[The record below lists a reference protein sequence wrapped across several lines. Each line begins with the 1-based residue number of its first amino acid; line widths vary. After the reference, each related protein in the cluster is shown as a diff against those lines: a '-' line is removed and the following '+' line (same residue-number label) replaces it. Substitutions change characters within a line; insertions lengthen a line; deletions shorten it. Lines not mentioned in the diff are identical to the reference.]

1 MSSPAA
7 LLLASKELLS
17 MAKVKTIYTC
27 TSCGAQFPKWTG
39 QCQDCGDWNT
49 LQEEAAPQKSSAA
62 LSGPK
67 AARFEGFAPK
77 ADVQKLQQVSV
88 KGTPRFPSGL
98 VELDRVL
105 GGGLVP
111 GSVILLGGDPGIG
124 KSTLILQ
131 SLALLSTSKNTLY
144 VTGEESA
151 EQVALRA
158 TRLGVQDCDLSLLA
172 DNQLEGILD
181 IAQEH
186 KPDVLVVDSIQ
197 TLYTETLQS
206 APGSVAQ
213 VRETASRLVRYGKQ
227 TQTIVILVG
236 HVTKEGALAGPRVL
250 EHMVDTVLY
259 FEGEQNST
267 FRLIRAIKNR
277 FGAVNEIGVFAMTDS
292 GLKEVTNPSAM
303 FIKRTQ
309 EDATGS
315 VVLVSQEGTR
325 PLLVEVQSLVDQSSL
340 ANPRRVTVGLDN
352 QRLAMLLAVVNR
364 HAGFSLYDQD
374 VFVNVIGGVKV
385 HEPAADLAILLSVLS
400 SFKNR
405 QLGNHLAVFG
415 EVGLTGEIRP
425 VQRGLDRIKEVE
437 KLGFKRLIMPK
448 GNQSG
453 IKSSKLEII
462 PVTTLEEAVRYA
474 FD

>member
-1 MSSPAA
+1 
-7 LLLASKELLS
+7 
-17 MAKVKTIYTC
+17 MAKIKTVYSC
-27 TSCGAQFPKWTG
+27 TECGAQFPKWTG

-49 LQEEAAPQKSSAA
+49 LQEEAAPQKIVA
-62 LSGPK
+62 SGTK

-77 ADVQKLQQVSV
+77 AKVQRLKEVSLQ
-88 KGTPRFPSGL
+88 GTPRFPSG
-98 VELDRVL
+98 VAELDRVL

-131 SLALLSTSKNTLY
+131 SLALLSKTKETLY

-151 EQVALRA
+151 EQIALRA
-158 TRLGVQDCDLSLLA
+158 QRLGVQDADLSLLA
-172 DNQLEGILD
+172 DNQLEGVLD
-181 IAQEH
+181 IAVSH
-186 KPDVLVVDSIQ
+186 KPDVLVIDSIQ
-197 TLYTETLQS
+197 TLYTDTLQS

-213 VRETASRLVRYGKQ
+213 VRETASRLVRFGKQ
-227 TQTIVILVG
+227 TGTIVILVG

-259 FEGEQNST
+259 FEGERNSS

-277 FGAVNEIGVFAMTDS
+277 FGAVNEIGVFAMTDR

-303 FIKRTQ
+303 FIKRAQ

-364 HAGFSLYDQD
+364 HAGLSLYDQD

-400 SFKNR
+400 SFKNKR
-405 QLGNHLAVFG
+405 LDNNLAVFG

-425 VQRGLDRIKEVE
+425 VQGGLARVKEVE
-437 KLGFKRLIMPK
+437 KLGFKRVIMPK
-448 GNQSG
+448 GNQAGLKSG
-453 IKSSKLEII
+453 KLEII
-462 PVTTLEEAVRYA
+462 AVNTLEQAVRFA
-474 FD
+474 FE

>member
-1 MSSPAA
+1 
-7 LLLASKELLS
+7 
-17 MAKVKTIYTC
+17 MAKEKTIYGC

-49 LQEEAAPQKSSAA
+49 LQEEAAPIKLAST
-62 LSGPK
+62 PK

-77 ADVQKLQQVSV
+77 ATVQKLPSVSLRE
-88 KGTPRFPSGL
+88 TPRYSSGL
-98 VELDRVL
+98 AELDRVL

-131 SLALLSTSKNTLY
+131 SLSLLSANNRTLY

-151 EQVALRA
+151 EQIALRA
-158 TRLGVQDCDLSLLA
+158 QRLGVQECDLDLLA
-172 DNQLEGILD
+172 DNQLESILE
-181 IAQEH
+181 IALKH
-186 KPDVLVVDSIQ
+186 SPDVMVMDSIQ
-197 TLYTETLQS
+197 TLYTDTLQS

-213 VRETASRLVRYGKQ
+213 VRETASRLVRYAKQ

-259 FEGEQNST
+259 FEGEQNSS
-267 FRLIRAIKNR
+267 FRLVRAIKNR
-277 FGAVNEIGVFAMTDS
+277 FGAVNEIGVFAMTDT
-292 GLKEVTNPSAM
+292 GLKEVANPSAM
-303 FIKRTQ
+303 FIKRAQ
-309 EDATGS
+309 DNATGS

-325 PLLVEVQSLVDQSSL
+325 PLLVEVQALVDQSSL

-352 QRLAMLLAVVNR
+352 QRLAMLLAVLNR

-385 HEPAADLAILLSVLS
+385 HEPAADLAILLAVLS
-400 SFKNR
+400 SYKNHSLD
-405 QLGNHLAVFG
+405 QGLAVFG

-425 VQRGLDRIKEVE
+425 VQRGMDRIKEVE

-453 IKSSKLEII
+453 LKSAKLELLT
-462 PVTTLEEAVRYA
+462 VNTLDQAVDLA
-474 FD
+474 FQ

>member
-1 MSSPAA
+1 MSK
-7 LLLASKELLS
+7 SKTVF
-17 MAKVKTIYTC
+17 AC
-27 TSCGAQFPKWTG
+27 TACGAQFPKWTG

-49 LQEEAAPQKSSAA
+49 LQEEVAPQRSLVSAN
-62 LSGPK
+62 PK

-77 ADVQKLQQVSV
+77 ADVQKLQTVSV
-88 KGTPRFPSGL
+88 KGTPRFGSGL
-98 VELDRVL
+98 AELDRVL

-131 SLALLSTSKNTLY
+131 SLALLSAKNNTLY

-151 EQVALRA
+151 EQIALRA
-158 TRLGVQDCDLSLLA
+158 QRLGVQDADVSLLA
-172 DNQLEGILD
+172 DNQLESILD
-181 IAQEH
+181 VAIQY

-197 TLYTETLQS
+197 TLYTDTLQS

-227 TQTIVILVG
+227 TKTIVILVG

-277 FGAVNEIGVFAMTDS
+277 FGAVNEIGVFAMTDT
-292 GLKEVTNPSAM
+292 GLKEVANPSAM

-325 PLLVEVQSLVDQSSL
+325 PLLVEVQALVDQSSL

-352 QRLAMLLAVVNR
+352 QRLSMLLAVVNR
-364 HAGFSLYDQD
+364 HAGFSLHDQD

-400 SFKNR
+400 SFKNCK
-405 QLGNHLAVFG
+405 LDNDIAVFG

-437 KLGFKRLIMPK
+437 KLGFKRLLMPK

-462 PVTTLEEAVRYA
+462 VVNTLEQAVRHA
-474 FD
+474 FDS

>member
-1 MSSPAA
+1 
-7 LLLASKELLS
+7 
-17 MAKVKTIYTC
+17 MAKSKSVYECSK
-27 TSCGAQFPKWTG
+27 CGAQFPKWTG

-49 LQEEAAPQKSSAA
+49 LLESAA
-62 LSGPK
+62 TIK
-67 AARFEGFAPK
+67 APTTAKTARFEGFAPK
-77 ADVQKLQQVSV
+77 AQVQTLPQVSV
-88 KGTPRFPSGL
+88 KGTPRFSSGMA
-98 VELDRVL
+98 ELDRVL

-131 SLALLSTSKNTLY
+131 SLALLSTENKTLY

-151 EQVALRA
+151 EQIALRA
-158 TRLGVQDCDLSLLA
+158 QRLGVQDAELDLLA
-172 DNQLEGILD
+172 DNQLEGI
-181 IAQEH
+181 IEVAQTH

-197 TLYTETLQS
+197 TLYTEGLQS

-259 FEGEQNST
+259 FEGEQNSS
-267 FRLIRAIKNR
+267 FRLVRAIKNR
-277 FGAVNEIGVFAMTDS
+277 FGAVNEIGVFAMTDR
-292 GLKEVTNPSAM
+292 GLQQVTNPSAM
-303 FIKRTQ
+303 FIKRAQ
-309 EDATGS
+309 KDATGS
-315 VVLVSQEGTR
+315 IILVSQEGTR

-400 SFKNR
+400 SFKNKA
-405 QLGNHLAVFG
+405 LDDNLAVFG

-425 VQRGLDRIKEVE
+425 VQRGQDRLKEVE
-437 KLGFKRLIMPK
+437 KLGFTRLIMPR
-448 GNQSG
+448 GNLAGATSD
-453 IKSSKLEII
+453 KLKIL
-462 PVTTLEEAVRYA
+462 PVSTLQQAIDLA
-474 FD
+474 FE

>member
-1 MSSPAA
+1 
-7 LLLASKELLS
+7 
-17 MAKVKTIYTC
+17 MAKAKTVYSC
-27 TSCGAQFPKWTG
+27 TECGAQFPKWTG

-49 LQEEAAPQKSSAA
+49 LQEEAAPQKITSNGAKS
-62 LSGPK
+62 
-67 AARFEGFAPK
+67 ARFEGFAPRAK
-77 ADVQKLQQVSV
+77 VQKLEQVSV
-88 KGTPRFPSGL
+88 KGTPRFPSG
-98 VELDRVL
+98 VSELDRVL

-131 SLALLSTSKNTLY
+131 SLALLSTSKETLY

-151 EQVALRA
+151 EQIALRA
-158 TRLGVQDCDLSLLA
+158 KRLGVQDADLSLLA
-172 DNQLEGILD
+172 DNQLEGILE
-181 IAQEH
+181 IAISH
-186 KPDVLVVDSIQ
+186 KPQVLVIDSIQ
-197 TLYTETLQS
+197 TLYTDTLQS

-213 VRETASRLVRYGKQ
+213 VRETASRLVRFGKQ
-227 TQTIVILVG
+227 TGTIIILVG

-259 FEGEQNST
+259 FEGERNSS

-303 FIKRTQ
+303 FIKRAQ

-315 VVLVSQEGTR
+315 VILVSQEGTR

-352 QRLAMLLAVVNR
+352 QRLAMLLAVLNR
-364 HAGFSLYDQD
+364 HAGLSLYDQD

-400 SFKNR
+400 SFKNKP
-405 QLGNHLAVFG
+405 LDNHLAVFG

-425 VQRGLDRIKEVE
+425 VQAGLGRVKEVE
-437 KLGFKRLIMPK
+437 KLGFKRVIMPK
-448 GNQSG
+448 GNQNG
-453 IKSSKLEII
+453 IKSSKLDII
-462 PVTTLEEAVRYA
+462 AVNTLEQAVRFA
-474 FD
+474 FE

>member
-1 MSSPAA
+1 M
-7 LLLASKELLS
+7 
-17 MAKVKTIYTC
+17 
-27 TSCGAQFPKWTG
+27 
-39 QCQDCGDWNT
+39 
-49 LQEEAAPQKSSAA
+49 QEEAAPQRAVPSSN
-62 LSGPK
+62 PK

-98 VELDRVL
+98 NELDRVL

-131 SLALLSTSKNTLY
+131 SLALLSESKSTLY

-158 TRLGVQDCDLSLLA
+158 TRLGVQDSDLSLLA

-181 IAQEH
+181 IAIEH
-186 KPDVLVVDSIQ
+186 KPEVLVIDSIQ

-227 TQTIVILVG
+227 TQTIIILVG

-277 FGAVNEIGVFAMTDS
+277 FGAVNEIGVFAMTDV
-292 GLKEVTNPSAM
+292 GLKEVSNPSAM

-325 PLLVEVQSLVDQSSL
+325 PLLVEVQALVDQSSL

-405 QLGNHLAVFG
+405 RLDNDLAVFG

-437 KLGFKRLIMPK
+437 KLGFRRLIMPN
-448 GNQSG
+448 GNQAG
-453 IKSSKLEII
+453 VKSSKLDII
-462 PVTTLEEAVRYA
+462 SVNTLEEAVRYA
-474 FD
+474 FE

>member
-1 MSSPAA
+1 
-7 LLLASKELLS
+7 
-17 MAKVKTIYTC
+17 MAKVKTVYSC
-27 TSCGAQFPKWTG
+27 TACGAQHPQWAG
-39 QCQDCGDWNT
+39 QCGDCGDWNT
-49 LQEEAAPQKSSAA
+49 LQEEVGATRSVVS
-62 LSGPK
+62 SGPK

-77 ADVQKLQQVSV
+77 AKVQKLQKVSV
-88 KGTPRFPSGL
+88 KGTPRIATGL
-98 VELDRVL
+98 AELDRVL
-105 GGGLVP
+105 GGGMVP
-111 GSVILLGGDPGIG
+111 GSFILLGGDPGIG

-131 SLALLSTSKNTLY
+131 SLALLSANRETLY
-144 VTGEESA
+144 VTGEESV
-151 EQVALRA
+151 EQIALRA
-158 TRLGVQDCDLSLLA
+158 QRLGVQGADLALLA
-172 DNQLEGILD
+172 DNQLESILD
-181 IAQEH
+181 IALQY
-186 KPDVLVVDSIQ
+186 KPEVLVVDSIQ

-213 VRETASRLVRYGKQ
+213 VRETASRLVRFGKQ
-227 TQTIVILVG
+227 TGTIVILVG
-236 HVTKEGALAGPRVL
+236 HVTKEGTIAGPRVL

-277 FGAVNEIGVFAMTDS
+277 FGAVNEIGVFAMTDT

-303 FIKRTQ
+303 FIQRAQ

-352 QRLAMLLAVVNR
+352 QRLAMLLAVLNR
-364 HAGFSLYDQD
+364 HAGYSLHDQD

-400 SFKNR
+400 SFKNKR
-405 QLGNHLAVFG
+405 LDQGLAVFG

-425 VQRGLDRIKEVE
+425 VQAGLDRIREVE
-437 KLGFKRLIMPK
+437 KLGFTRLIMPK
-448 GNQSG
+448 GNRSG
-453 IKSSKLEII
+453 IKSTELDI
-462 PVTTLEEAVRYA
+462 VAVNTLEQAVRIA
-474 FD
+474 FA

>member
-1 MSSPAA
+1 
-7 LLLASKELLS
+7 
-17 MAKVKTIYTC
+17 MAKAKTIYSC
-27 TSCGAQFPKWTG
+27 TNCGSQFPKWTG

-49 LQEEAAPQKSSAA
+49 LQEEVAPMRAAATSSN
-62 LSGPK
+62 PK

-88 KGTPRFPSGL
+88 KGTPRFGTGL
-98 VELDRVL
+98 SELDRVL

-131 SLALLSTSKNTLY
+131 CLALLSESKSTLY

-158 TRLGVQDCDLSLLA
+158 KRLGVQDADLSLLA
-172 DNQLEGILD
+172 DNQLESILD
-181 IAQEH
+181 IAIEH
-186 KPDVLVVDSIQ
+186 KPEVLVMDSIQ
-197 TLYTETLQS
+197 TLYTDTLQS

-213 VRETASRLVRYGKQ
+213 VRETASRLVRFGKQ
-227 TQTIVILVG
+227 TKTIVILVG

-250 EHMVDTVLY
+250 EHMVDSVLY

-277 FGAVNEIGVFAMTDS
+277 FGAVNEIGVFAMTDT

-303 FIKRTQ
+303 FISRTQ
-309 EDATGS
+309 EDSTGS

-364 HAGFSLYDQD
+364 HAGYSLYDQD

-385 HEPAADLAILLSVLS
+385 HEPAADLAIVLSVLS
-400 SFKNR
+400 SYKNR
-405 QLGNHLAVFG
+405 RLDNDLAVFG

-453 IKSSKLEII
+453 IKSSKLEI
-462 PVTTLEEAVRYA
+462 VAVHTLEQAVRAA

>member
-1 MSSPAA
+1 
-7 LLLASKELLS
+7 
-17 MAKVKTIYTC
+17 MAKNKSVFAC

-39 QCQDCGDWNT
+39 QCQECGDWNT
-49 LQEEAAPQKSSAA
+49 LQEEAAPAKIATNN
-62 LSGPK
+62 PK

-77 ADVQKLQQVSV
+77 AEVQKLPQVNLKS
-88 KGTPRFPSGL
+88 TPRFSSGL
-98 VELDRVL
+98 GELDRVL

-131 SLALLSTSKNTLY
+131 SLSLLSTSNKTLY

-151 EQVALRA
+151 EQIALRA
-158 TRLGVQDCDLSLLA
+158 QRLGVQDCDLDLLA
-172 DNQLEGILD
+172 DNQLESILN
-181 IAQEH
+181 IAVAH
-186 KPDVLVVDSIQ
+186 KPDVLVMDSIQ
-197 TLYTETLQS
+197 TLYTDTLQS

-213 VRETASRLVRYGKQ
+213 VRETASRLVRYAKQ

-259 FEGEQNST
+259 FEGEQNSS
-267 FRLIRAIKNR
+267 FRLVRAIKNR

-303 FIKRTQ
+303 FIKREQ
-309 EDATGS
+309 DNATGS

-340 ANPRRVTVGLDN
+340 GNPRRVTVGLDN
-352 QRLAMLLAVVNR
+352 QRLAMLLAVLNR

-400 SFKNR
+400 SFKNHALD
-405 QLGNHLAVFG
+405 QGLAVFG

-437 KLGFKRLIMPK
+437 KLGFKRLIIPK

-453 IKSSKLEII
+453 IKSSKLELL
-462 PVTTLEEAVRYA
+462 PVSTLEQAVDLA
-474 FD
+474 FQ

>member
-1 MSSPAA
+1 
-7 LLLASKELLS
+7 
-17 MAKVKTIYTC
+17 MAKTKTVYAC
-27 TSCGAQFPKWTG
+27 TACGAQFPKWTG

-49 LQEEAAPQKSSAA
+49 LQEELGSQRTTSSAN
-62 LSGPK
+62 PK

-77 ADVQKLQQVSV
+77 AEVQRLQKVSV
-88 KGTPRFPSGL
+88 AGTPRFGTGL
-98 VELDRVL
+98 SELDRVL

-131 SLALLSTSKNTLY
+131 SLALLSEQKETLY

-151 EQVALRA
+151 EQIALRA
-158 TRLGVQDCDLSLLA
+158 RRLGVQDADLSLLA

-181 IAQEH
+181 VAIQY
-186 KPDVLVVDSIQ
+186 KPQVLVVDSIQ
-197 TLYTETLQS
+197 TLYTDTLQS

-213 VRETASRLVRYGKQ
+213 VRETASRLVRFGKQ
-227 TQTIVILVG
+227 TGTIVILVG

-259 FEGEQNST
+259 FEGEQSST

-277 FGAVNEIGVFAMTDS
+277 FGAVNEIGVFAMTDR

-309 EDATGS
+309 DDATGS

-325 PLLVEVQSLVDQSSL
+325 PLLVEVQALVDQSSL

-385 HEPAADLAILLSVLS
+385 HEPAADLAILLAVLS

-405 QLGNHLAVFG
+405 RLPSDMAVFG
-415 EVGLTGEIRP
+415 EIGLTGEIRP
-425 VQRGLDRIKEVE
+425 VQGGLDRIKEVE
-437 KLGFKRLIMPK
+437 KLGFKRLIIPK
-448 GNQSG
+448 GNQSSW
-453 IKSSKLEII
+453 KSSKLEI
-462 PVTTLEEAVRYA
+462 VAVNTLEQAVRCA
-474 FD
+474 FDD

>member
-1 MSSPAA
+1 
-7 LLLASKELLS
+7 
-17 MAKVKTIYTC
+17 MAKAKTIYSC
-27 TSCGAQFPKWTG
+27 TDCGAQFPKWTG
-39 QCQDCGDWNT
+39 QCQDCGAWNT
-49 LQEEAAPQKSSAA
+49 LQEEAAPQKALASSN
-62 LSGPK
+62 PK

-77 ADVQKLQQVSV
+77 ADVQKLQQISV

-98 VELDRVL
+98 NELDRVL

-131 SLALLSTSKNTLY
+131 SLALLSESKNTLY

-158 TRLGVQDCDLSLLA
+158 TRLGVQESDLSLLA
-172 DNQLEGILD
+172 DNQLESILD
-181 IAQEH
+181 IAIEH

-213 VRETASRLVRYGKQ
+213 VRETASRLVRFGKQ
-227 TQTIVILVG
+227 TQTIIILVG

-277 FGAVNEIGVFAMTDS
+277 FGAVNEIGVFAMTDM
-292 GLKEVTNPSAM
+292 GLKEVNNPSAM

-325 PLLVEVQSLVDQSSL
+325 PLLVEVQALVDQSSL

-385 HEPAADLAILLSVLS
+385 HEPAADLAILLAVLS

-405 QLGNHLAVFG
+405 RLDNDLAVFG

-437 KLGFKRLIMPK
+437 KLGFRRLIMPQ
-448 GNQSG
+448 GNQAG
-453 IKSSKLEII
+453 VKSSKLDII
-462 PVTTLEEAVRYA
+462 SVNTLEEAVRYA
-474 FD
+474 FE

>member
-1 MSSPAA
+1 
-7 LLLASKELLS
+7 
-17 MAKVKTIYTC
+17 MAKAKTVYSC
-27 TSCGAQFPKWTG
+27 TECGAQFPKWTG

-49 LQEEAAPQKSSAA
+49 LQEEVASIRPVATSSN
-62 LSGPK
+62 PK

-88 KGTPRFPSGL
+88 KGTPRFGTGL
-98 VELDRVL
+98 NELDRVL

-131 SLALLSTSKNTLY
+131 SLALLSENRSTLY

-158 TRLGVQDCDLSLLA
+158 QRLGVQDADLSLLA
-172 DNQLEGILD
+172 DNQLESILD
-181 IAQEH
+181 IAISH
-186 KPDVLVVDSIQ
+186 KPEVLVMDSIQ
-197 TLYTETLQS
+197 TLYTDTLQS

-213 VRETASRLVRYGKQ
+213 VRETASRLVRFGKQ
-227 TQTIVILVG
+227 TKTIIILVG

-277 FGAVNEIGVFAMTDS
+277 FGAVNEIGVFAMTDT
-292 GLKEVTNPSAM
+292 GLKEVANPSAM

-385 HEPAADLAILLSVLS
+385 HEPAADLAIVLSVLS
-400 SFKNR
+400 SFKNAK
-405 QLGNHLAVFG
+405 LDSGLAVFG

-425 VQRGLDRIKEVE
+425 VQRGLDRIREVE
-437 KLGFKRLIMPK
+437 KLGFSRLIMPK

-453 IKSSKLEII
+453 IKSSKLDII
-462 PVTTLEEAVRYA
+462 AVNTLEQAIRFA
-474 FD
+474 FE

>member
-1 MSSPAA
+1 
-7 LLLASKELLS
+7 
-17 MAKVKTIYTC
+17 
-27 TSCGAQFPKWTG
+27 
-39 QCQDCGDWNT
+39 
-49 LQEEAAPQKSSAA
+49 LQEAAAPARISSSATSA
-62 LSGPK
+62 K
-67 AARFEGFAPK
+67 AAARFEGFAPK
-77 ADVQKLQQVSV
+77 AKVQKLPQVNV
-88 KGTPRFPSGL
+88 QATMRFGTGL

-111 GSVILLGGDPGIG
+111 GSIILLGGDPGIG

-131 SLALLSTSKNTLY
+131 SLSLLSEHKKTLY

-151 EQVALRA
+151 EQIALRA
-158 TRLGVQDCDLSLLA
+158 QRLGVQDSDLNLLA

-181 IAQEH
+181 VAIEH
-186 KPDVLVVDSIQ
+186 KPEVLVMDSIQ
-197 TLYTETLQS
+197 TLYTDTLQS

-227 TQTIVILVG
+227 TGTIVILVG

-259 FEGEQNST
+259 FEGERNSS

-277 FGAVNEIGVFAMTDS
+277 FGAVNEIGVFAMTDA

-303 FIKRTQ
+303 FIKRAQ
-309 EDATGS
+309 DDATGS
-315 VVLVSQEGTR
+315 VILVSQEGTR

-364 HAGFSLYDQD
+364 HAGYSLYDQD

-405 QLGNHLAVFG
+405 PLDNDLAVFG

-425 VQRGLDRIKEVE
+425 VQNGLDRIREVE
-437 KLGFKRLIMPK
+437 KLGFKRLIIPK
-448 GNQSG
+448 GNQGG
-453 IKSSKLEII
+453 IKSSKLNIM
-462 PVTTLEEAVRYA
+462 PVSTLEDAVRYA
-474 FD
+474 YD

>member
-1 MSSPAA
+1 
-7 LLLASKELLS
+7 
-17 MAKVKTIYTC
+17 MAKAKTVYSC
-27 TSCGAQFPKWTG
+27 SACGAQHPKWTG
-39 QCQDCGDWNT
+39 QCADCGDWNT
-49 LQEEAAPQKSSAA
+49 LQEEAAPQRATASTGA
-62 LSGPK
+62 K

-77 ADVQKLQQVSV
+77 AKVQKLPRVSV
-88 KGTPRFPSGL
+88 KGAPRTATGL
-98 VELDRVL
+98 SELDRVL

-131 SLALLSTSKNTLY
+131 CLAMLSSTQETLY
-144 VTGEESA
+144 VTGEESS

-158 TRLGVQDCDLSLLA
+158 QRLGVQDADLALLA
-172 DNQLEGILD
+172 DNQLESILD
-181 IAQEH
+181 IAIEF
-186 KPDVLVVDSIQ
+186 KPQVLVVDSIQ

-213 VRETASRLVRYGKQ
+213 VRETASRLVRFGKQ
-227 TQTIVILVG
+227 TGTIVILVG
-236 HVTKEGALAGPRVL
+236 HVTKEGAIAGPRVL

-303 FIKRTQ
+303 FIQRAQ

-315 VVLVSQEGTR
+315 VILVSQEGTR

-352 QRLAMLLAVVNR
+352 QRLAMLLAVLNR
-364 HAGFSLYDQD
+364 HAGYSLYDQD

-385 HEPAADLAILLSVLS
+385 HEPAADLAILLSVVS

-405 QLGNHLAVFG
+405 KLDQRLAVFG

-425 VQRGLDRIKEVE
+425 VQAGLGRIREVE
-437 KLGFKRLIMPK
+437 KLGFQRLIMPK
-448 GNQSG
+448 GNQAG
-453 IKSSKLEII
+453 LKSSKLEII
-462 PVTTLEEAVRYA
+462 AVNTLDQAVRAA
-474 FD
+474 FDD